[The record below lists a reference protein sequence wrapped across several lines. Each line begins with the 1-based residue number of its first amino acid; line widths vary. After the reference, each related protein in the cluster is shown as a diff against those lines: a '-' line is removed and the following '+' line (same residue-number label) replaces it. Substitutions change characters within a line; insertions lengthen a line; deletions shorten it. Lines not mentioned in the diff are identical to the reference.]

1 MTRLS
6 VSPQRGA
13 RAPDRYSLGDHRSQS
28 ITRQPSSDWQS
39 LHRAGLAPLE
49 TYRVGDRVSH
59 DTWGLGR
66 VIDLAEDRSL
76 LVTFGGART
85 LRVTVPYRKLQKL

>member
-1 MTRLS
+1 MALVSRIDTRS
-6 VSPQRGA
+6 VTIDLGASPVHRPNGSPFA
-13 RAPDRYSLGDHRSQS
+13 EPAP
-28 ITRQPSSDWQS
+28 
-39 LHRAGLAPLE
+39 APLE

-66 VIDLAEDRSL
+66 VVDLAEDRSL

-85 LRVTVPYRKLQKL
+85 LRVTIPYRKLQKL